1 MNEEKFKEIIRA
13 VIDEKTDKTAL
24 GKIRY
29 ACEQQ
34 ICHIESVE
42 DEYDEYRRWNKWT
55 MVKSWR
61 TNKQSDLLRTGD

>member
-1 MNEEKFKEIIRA
+1 MDEEKFKEIIRT

-24 GKIRY
+24 GKIGY

-42 DEYDEYRRWNKWT
+42 DEHREY
-55 MVKSWR
+55 
-61 TNKQSDLLRTGD
+61 SD

>member
-1 MNEEKFKEIIRA
+1 MDEEKFKKIIRA

-24 GKIRY
+24 GKIGY

-42 DEYDEYRRWNKWT
+42 DEYREMGVVD
-55 MVKSWR
+55 
-61 TNKQSDLLRTGD
+61 